1 MLNQLPAQWKLFV
14 SKEKE
19 LGYYRLVCLLAILLF
34 SGSYLYATYSANC
47 QTPDSRIY
55 LSVAGYIHQ
64 YGTFPPDSIIAYY
77 HWGPLFPLILSLINP
92 DNEIS
97 IRLLQYFAL
106 AGSFLCWFII
116 GYRFLQPK
124 IRLIYPLLICLTPS
138 ILASG
143 VFIWSEAVFY
153 LFFSL
158 YCLGLVCLLNKAKGG
173 RQWLWLAALAGF
185 FMCLQRNAGVFF
197 LPGSVGFLGYLAY
210 KDRTNWKAVALLLLV
225 SIGGFLVWNYY
236 ALVSANRAAVAFE
249 LFPVITPWQNLARL
263 GSELTIQLMPLPKH
277 MVIGLG
283 FILVLAGILIY
294 GSRYLNNSLKLL
306 LSLVIGYWAVWVAIP
321 ASDSDIDRFL
331 SPTILPFWLLLLTIL
346 QGIADR
352 YAVSKKLI
360 AALLSLWLLYPL
372 ARTVNN
378 AILWHNCNL

>member
-1 MLNQLPAQWKLFV
+1 
-14 SKEKE
+14 
-19 LGYYRLVCLLAILLF
+19 
-34 SGSYLYATYSANC
+34 
-47 QTPDSRIY
+47 
-55 LSVAGYIHQ
+55 
-64 YGTFPPDSIIAYY
+64 
-77 HWGPLFPLILSLINP
+77 
-92 DNEIS
+92 
-97 IRLLQYFAL
+97 
-106 AGSFLCWFII
+106 
-116 GYRFLQPK
+116 
-124 IRLIYPLLICLTPS
+124 
-138 ILASG
+138 
-143 VFIWSEAVFY
+143 
-153 LFFSL
+153 
-158 YCLGLVCLLNKAKGG
+158 
-173 RQWLWLAALAGF
+173 
-185 FMCLQRNAGVFF
+185 
-197 LPGSVGFLGYLAY
+197 
-210 KDRTNWKAVALLLLV
+210 LV